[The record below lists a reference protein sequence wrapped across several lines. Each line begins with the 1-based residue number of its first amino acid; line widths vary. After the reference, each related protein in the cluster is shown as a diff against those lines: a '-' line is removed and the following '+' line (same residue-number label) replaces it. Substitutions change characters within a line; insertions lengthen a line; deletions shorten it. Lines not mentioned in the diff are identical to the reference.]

1 VELPGDSHGVQ
12 GVEEQAL
19 ALLRQFVT
27 GAREPAPTT
36 RQLATI
42 LFVDVVGSTERATEL
57 GDARWSELLGRLYV
71 LAERELEL
79 YAGKGSRSGRRWLA
93 RPLRR
98 PHARNPL
105 RARGSVRRT
114 RDRPN
119 PARRHPHRRGRAK
132 QRRRTR
138 NRRPPSGTH
147 RRTRQARRTPRLL
160 YDHDLVAGAG
170 IPFEDRG
177 LHTLKGIHEPRRL
190 FGISGTYGTTQKA
203 NRSGV
208 IAEHWPS
215 PAALPPTCSA
225 ISPGGAIRS
234 RSKGNREGR

>member
-1 VELPGDSHGVQ
+1 L
-12 GVEEQAL
+12 L
-19 ALLRQFVT
+19 ALFDGPTRATRCARAVQSD
-27 GAREPAPTT
+27 AREIGLTLRAGIHTGEVE
-36 RQLATI
+36 RSNGGVRGIAVHLA
-42 LFVDVVGSTERATEL
+42 
-57 GDARWSELLGRLYV
+57 ARI
-71 LAERELEL
+71 A
-79 YAGKGSRSGRRWLA
+79 ALA
-93 RPLRR
+93 RP
-98 PHARNPL
+98 
-105 RARGSVRRT
+105 GE
-114 RDRPN
+114 
-119 PARRHPHRRGRAK
+119 
-132 QRRRTR
+132 
-138 NRRPPSGTH
+138 
-147 RRTRQARRTPRLL
+147 LL
-160 YDHDLVAGAG
+160 VSSTINDLVAGAG